1 VATLRSCWMWY
12 LLVALTAVPLSSPLS
27 AQEPSAL
34 EQRPPLPPGT
44 IPDGTRFLIRLEERL
59 DASRVQPG
67 KRFKAKLLED
77 LVGPDETRI
86 LRNSRVKGHISA
98 VGNGFHPRLLLSF
111 DEIETERGWVPLI
124 ATLTDVPGERGLKVP
139 DEEGQIEREG
149 NRRREAESA
158 GVGAGVGAVGGA
170 AAGGGKGADGKFEA
184 NPDTALMQFNIS
196 AQEATSREAY
206 DRASKE
212 AEQVRQILRSN
223 GIDPKSAEIGYF
235 SLQPVYD
242 YKTAKR
248 KLVGYR
254 VNANV
259 SLKLKDFSKIAPIVQ
274 QLADTDV
281 SENQSLN
288 YTLED
293 MDAAKAKAV
302 EDAYKRARESA
313 SALARSAGRTL
324 GELSYASVDTFENV
338 RPMPMAGAMM
348 KMNVGAAPA
357 PTEEFTPQSVS
368 VTAHVNALFSLK

>member
-1 VATLRSCWMWY
+1 MRVT
-12 LLVALTAVPLSSPLS
+12 VALIFIFLTASVAITQDRPTTS
-27 AQEPSAL
+27 AQPN
-34 EQRPPLPPGT
+34 T
-44 IPDGTRFLIRLEERL
+44 VF
-59 DASRVQPG
+59 V
-67 KRFKAKLLED
+67 
-77 LVGPDETRI
+77 
-86 LRNSRVKGHISA
+86 
-98 VGNGFHPRLLLSF
+98 
-111 DEIETERGWVPLI
+111 
-124 ATLTDVPGERGLKVP
+124 
-139 DEEGQIEREG
+139 
-149 NRRREAESA
+149 
-158 GVGAGVGAVGGA
+158 
-170 AAGGGKGADGKFEA
+170 GADGKFEA

-206 DRASKE
+206 DQASKF
-212 AEQVRQILRSN
+212 AEQVRQILRTN
-223 GIDPKSAEIGYF
+223 GIEPKSAEIGYF

-248 KLVGYR
+248 KLIAYR

-302 EDAYKRARESA
+302 EDAYYRARESA
-313 SALARSAGRTL
+313 TALARSSGRTL

-338 RPMPMAGAMM
+338 RVAPIAGAMM

-368 VTAHVNALFSLK
+368 VTAHVNALFALK